1 MQRTLSTTEQQVLT
15 QTGATQRSLS
25 DLSRQLGV
33 LSEQSA
39 RVGELAK
46 DIGSLQDLL
55 RAPKPRGGFGEL
67 MLERLL
73 QDCLPASAYEM
84 QFTYRDGSRVD
95 AVVHCANRLVPIDA
109 KFPNECTRR
118 SPRHGRTPIDPRC
131 RAFLQQVRRH
141 IDAVARYVSP
151 QDSTIDYSVM
161 YLPSEA
167 IYYEVMTREAADGDV
182 DLGTYCQQRHVI
194 PASPNTLLA
203 YLQVVALG
211 IRGLAMQERTRELQ
225 QSIAQVRREFE
236 RFVGLH
242 DQLGTHLDHAMKK
255 FDETERALARA
266 SGAIEGL
273 AQVSARWRRRRAGR
287 VANQRGRGL
296 AIRRPLVLIAA
307 LAGSCGSA
315 RCYSSIP
322 MPRLRSVLSPRGG
335 RCAGASAAACF
346 SVSSRRSRRRRA
358 APLALAAES
367 ACGGRRY
374 CCSSTRGGRAA
385 LITGG
390 FSPRIGW

>member
-1 MQRTLSTTEQQVLT
+1 MFVEPVVVIAMLALVLAGAALLVVISRRPGAAPPSLAPVVDLAPSFDLLRASLDELRMTNASALGELRTEMQRTLSTTEQQVLT

-109 KFPNECTRR
+109 KFPNETYTQIAAATDEADRVRR
-118 SPRHGRTPIDPRC
+118 R

-151 QDSTIDYSVM
+151 QDSTIDYSFM

-167 IYYEVMTREAADGDV
+167 IYYEVMTREAADGEI
-182 DLGTYCQQRHVI
+182 DLGAYCQERHVI

-203 YLQVVALG
+203 YLQVVTLG

-242 DQLGTHLDHAMKK
+242 DQLGVHLDHAMKK

-273 AQVSARWRRRRAGR
+273 AQV
-287 VANQRGRGL
+287 
-296 AIRRPLVLIAA
+296 
-307 LAGSCGSA
+307 
-315 RCYSSIP
+315 
-322 MPRLRSVLSPRGG
+322 
-335 RCAGASAAACF
+335 
-346 SVSSRRSRRRRA
+346 
-358 APLALAAES
+358 PLAA
-367 ACGGRRY
+367 GGEQAVLPL
-374 CCSSTRGGRAA
+374 SVEED
-385 LITGG
+385 
-390 FSPRIGW
+390 

>member
-1 MQRTLSTTEQQVLT
+1 MFVDPGLGIIVLAIALVLAAGLIAGGRRTASPPAPPEGAAAFELLRSSIEDLRVANAAALGDLRLEMQRTLGATEQQVMT
-15 QTGATQRSLS
+15 QTGATQRSLH
-25 DLSRQLGV
+25 DLSRQLGM
-33 LSEQSA
+33 LSEQSI

-73 QDCLPASAYEM
+73 QDCLPSNAYEI

-95 AVVHCANRLVPIDA
+95 AVVRCANRLVPIDA
-109 KFPNECTRR
+109 KFPNESYTHIAAATDETDRARR
-118 SPRHGRTPIDPRC
+118 R

-141 IDAVARYVSP
+141 VDAVGRYVLP
-151 QDSTIDYSVM
+151 QDATIDFAFM

-167 IYYEVMTREAADGDV
+167 IYYEVMPREGVDGEI
-182 DLGTYCQQRHVI
+182 DLGTYCQERHVI

-273 AQVSARWRRRRAGR
+273 AQV
-287 VANQRGRGL
+287 
-296 AIRRPLVLIAA
+296 
-307 LAGSCGSA
+307 
-315 RCYSSIP
+315 
-322 MPRLRSVLSPRGG
+322 
-335 RCAGASAAACF
+335 
-346 SVSSRRSRRRRA
+346 
-358 APLALAAES
+358 PLAA
-367 ACGGRRY
+367 GGEQ
-374 CCSSTRGGRAA
+374 AV
-385 LITGG
+385 L
-390 FSPRIGW
+390 P

>member
-1 MQRTLSTTEQQVLT
+1 MGELRSEMQRTLGATEQQVMT
-15 QTGATQRSLS
+15 QTGVTQRSLS
-25 DLSRQLGV
+25 DLQRQLGV
-33 LSEQSA
+33 LSEQST

-95 AVVHCANRLVPIDA
+95 AVVRCANRLVPIDA
-109 KFPNECTRR
+109 KFPNESYTQIAAATDVADRARR
-118 SPRHGRTPIDPRC
+118 R

-141 IDAVARYVSP
+141 VDAVGRYVSP
-151 QDSTIDYSVM
+151 QDGTIDYAFL

-167 IYYEVMTREAADGDV
+167 IYYEVMTREEVDGEM
-182 DLGTYCQQRHVI
+182 DLGTYCQERHVI

-203 YLQVVALG
+203 YLQVVTLG

-273 AQVSARWRRRRAGR
+273 AQV
-287 VANQRGRGL
+287 
-296 AIRRPLVLIAA
+296 PIAA
-307 LAGSCGSA
+307 GGEQA
-315 RCYSSIP
+315 
-322 MPRLRSVLSPRGG
+322 VL
-335 RCAGASAAACF
+335 
-346 SVSSRRSRRRRA
+346 
-358 APLALAAES
+358 PL
-367 ACGGRRY
+367 GN
-374 CCSSTRGGRAA
+374 
-385 LITGG
+385 
-390 FSPRIGW
+390 IGDED

>member
-1 MQRTLSTTEQQVLT
+1 MFVEPVAALALIALVLAGAALALVVARRPGVAPPVPAPAVDLSPSFDLLRASLDELRTTNATALGDLRTEMQRTLSTTEQQVLT
-15 QTGATQRSLS
+15 QTCATQRSLT

-109 KFPNECTRR
+109 KFPNESYTQIAAATDEADRVRR
-118 SPRHGRTPIDPRC
+118 R

-151 QDSTIDYSVM
+151 QDSTIDYSFM

-167 IYYEVMTREAADGDV
+167 IYYEVMTREAADGEI
-182 DLGTYCQQRHVI
+182 DLGTYCQERHVI

-211 IRGLAMQERTRELQ
+211 VRGLAMQERTRELQ

-273 AQVSARWRRRRAGR
+273 AQV
-287 VANQRGRGL
+287 
-296 AIRRPLVLIAA
+296 
-307 LAGSCGSA
+307 
-315 RCYSSIP
+315 
-322 MPRLRSVLSPRGG
+322 
-335 RCAGASAAACF
+335 
-346 SVSSRRSRRRRA
+346 
-358 APLALAAES
+358 PLAA
-367 ACGGRRY
+367 GGEQAVLPL
-374 CCSSTRGGRAA
+374 SMEED
-385 LITGG
+385 
-390 FSPRIGW
+390 

>member
-1 MQRTLSTTEQQVLT
+1 MELSVVLAGAALVVSIAVLVVVLVRRFPATDATATPAYELLSASIAELRASNANAMGELRTEMQRTLGATEQQVMT
-15 QTGATQRSLS
+15 QTGATQRSLH

-33 LSEQSA
+33 MSEQSA
-39 RVGELAK
+39 RVSELAK

-73 QDCLPASAYEM
+73 QDCLPVSAYEI
-84 QFTYRDGSRVD
+84 QYTYRDGSRVD

-109 KFPNECTRR
+109 KFPNESYTQIAAATDEADRSRR
-118 SPRHGRTPIDPRC
+118 R

-141 IDAVARYVSP
+141 IDAVGRYVSP
-151 QDSTIDYSVM
+151 QDSTIDFAFM

-167 IYYEVMTREAADGDV
+167 IYYEVMTREGVEEA
-182 DLGTYCQQRHVI
+182 DLGTYCQERHVI

-273 AQVSARWRRRRAGR
+273 AQV
-287 VANQRGRGL
+287 
-296 AIRRPLVLIAA
+296 PIAA
-307 LAGSCGSA
+307 GAEQAVL
-315 RCYSSIP
+315 
-322 MPRLRSVLSPRGG
+322 RLGD
-335 RCAGASAAACF
+335 
-346 SVSSRRSRRRRA
+346 
-358 APLALAAES
+358 ED
-367 ACGGRRY
+367 
-374 CCSSTRGGRAA
+374 
-385 LITGG
+385 
-390 FSPRIGW
+390 

>member
-1 MQRTLSTTEQQVLT
+1 MELSYAVVALALAILVAAWLLATRRAPAVAPPAADPTSALHVLRASIDELRAANATALGELRGEMQRTLSTTEQQLVT
-15 QTGATQRSLS
+15 QTGATHRSLN

-73 QDCLPASAYEM
+73 QDCLPLSAYEI
-84 QFTYRDGSRVD
+84 QYTYRDGSRVD
-95 AVVHCANRLVPIDA
+95 AVVRSANRLVPIDA
-109 KFPNECTRR
+109 KFPNESYTQIALARDENDRTRR
-118 SPRHGRTPIDPRC
+118 R

-141 IDAVARYVSP
+141 VDSVARYVSP
-151 QDSTIDYSVM
+151 QDSTIDYCFM

-167 IYYEVMTREAADGDV
+167 IYYEVMTREADGEP
-182 DLGTYCQQRHVI
+182 DLGAYCQERHVI

-211 IRGLAMQERTRELQ
+211 VRGLAMQERTRELQ

-273 AQVSARWRRRRAGR
+273 AHV
-287 VANQRGRGL
+287 
-296 AIRRPLVLIAA
+296 
-307 LAGSCGSA
+307 
-315 RCYSSIP
+315 
-322 MPRLRSVLSPRGG
+322 
-335 RCAGASAAACF
+335 
-346 SVSSRRSRRRRA
+346 
-358 APLALAAES
+358 PLAA
-367 ACGGRRY
+367 GGEQ
-374 CCSSTRGGRAA
+374 GV
-385 LITGG
+385 L
-390 FSPRIGW
+390 

>member
-1 MQRTLSTTEQQVLT
+1 MFVDPTVVLAALALLLAGAALLVILVRRPAVGPAVPAETAALAPAIDLLRASLDELRTANAKALGDMRIEMQRTLSTTEQQVLT

-109 KFPNECTRR
+109 KFPNETYTQIAGATDDADRTRR
-118 SPRHGRTPIDPRC
+118 R

-151 QDSTIDYSVM
+151 QDATIDYSFM

-167 IYYEVMTREAADGDV
+167 IYYEVMTREPADGEI
-182 DLGTYCQQRHVI
+182 DLGTYCQERHVI

-236 RFVGLH
+236 RFVALH

-273 AQVSARWRRRRAGR
+273 AQV
-287 VANQRGRGL
+287 
-296 AIRRPLVLIAA
+296 
-307 LAGSCGSA
+307 
-315 RCYSSIP
+315 
-322 MPRLRSVLSPRGG
+322 
-335 RCAGASAAACF
+335 
-346 SVSSRRSRRRRA
+346 
-358 APLALAAES
+358 PLAA
-367 ACGGRRY
+367 GGEQVVLPL
-374 CCSSTRGGRAA
+374 S
-385 LITGG
+385 LEED
-390 FSPRIGW
+390 

>member
-1 MQRTLSTTEQQVLT
+1 MELGVAITLLAAAIIGSALLLVSRRPVTPPSADAAPAYDLLRASIDELRAANAAAMGDLRTEVQRTLGATEQQVMT

-33 LSEQSA
+33 LSEQSV

-73 QDCLPASAYEM
+73 QDCLPASAYEI

-95 AVVHCANRLVPIDA
+95 AVVRYGNRIVPIDA
-109 KFPNECTRR
+109 KFPNESFTQIAAATDEADRTRR
-118 SPRHGRTPIDPRC
+118 R
-131 RAFLQQVRRH
+131 RAFHQQVRRH

-151 QDSTIDYSVM
+151 QDLSIDYAFM

-167 IYYEVMTREAADGDV
+167 IYYEVMTREAADGDS
-182 DLGTYCQQRHVI
+182 DLGAYCQERHVI

-273 AQVSARWRRRRAGR
+273 AQVP
-287 VANQRGRGL
+287 L
-296 AIRRPLVLIAA
+296 A
-307 LAGSCGSA
+307 
-315 RCYSSIP
+315 
-322 MPRLRSVLSPRGG
+322 
-335 RCAGASAAACF
+335 AGAEQAML
-346 SVSSRRSRRRRA
+346 
-358 APLALAAES
+358 PLGNSGEED
-367 ACGGRRY
+367 
-374 CCSSTRGGRAA
+374 
-385 LITGG
+385 
-390 FSPRIGW
+390 

>member
-1 MQRTLSTTEQQVLT
+1 MFYSGQGTWDNRADGAMPMDLTVAIAAGALAVSVAVLAVVLSRRSPMVVSDTAPAYELLRASIAELRTSNTAAMSDLRTEVQRTLGATEQQVMT
-15 QTGATQRSLS
+15 QTGATQKSLH

-33 LSEQSA
+33 MSEQSA

-73 QDCLPASAYEM
+73 QDCLPASAYEI

-95 AVVHCANRLVPIDA
+95 AVVRCANRLVAIDA
-109 KFPNECTRR
+109 KFPNESYTQIAAATDDADRARR
-118 SPRHGRTPIDPRC
+118 R

-141 IDAVARYVSP
+141 VDSVARYVSP
-151 QDSTIDYSVM
+151 QDGTIDYAFM

-167 IYYEVMTREAADGDV
+167 IYYEVMTRAGADEP
-182 DLGTYCQQRHVI
+182 DLGTYCQERHVI

-211 IRGLAMQERTRELQ
+211 VRGLAMQERTRELQ

-273 AQVSARWRRRRAGR
+273 AQV
-287 VANQRGRGL
+287 
-296 AIRRPLVLIAA
+296 PIAA
-307 LAGSCGSA
+307 GGEQA
-315 RCYSSIP
+315 
-322 MPRLRSVLSPRGG
+322 VL
-335 RCAGASAAACF
+335 
-346 SVSSRRSRRRRA
+346 
-358 APLALAAES
+358 PLGISEDED
-367 ACGGRRY
+367 
-374 CCSSTRGGRAA
+374 
-385 LITGG
+385 
-390 FSPRIGW
+390 

>member
-1 MQRTLSTTEQQVLT
+1 MFVEPVVVLALLAVVLAGAALLVVMSRRPGAAPPAPAPAVDLSPSFELLRASLDELRTANSAALGELRSEMQRTLSTTEQQVLT

-109 KFPNECTRR
+109 KFPNESYTQIAAATDEGDRMRR
-118 SPRHGRTPIDPRC
+118 R

-151 QDSTIDYSVM
+151 QDSTIDYSFM

-167 IYYEVMTREAADGDV
+167 IYYEVMTREAADGEI
-182 DLGTYCQQRHVI
+182 DLGTYCQERHVI

-211 IRGLAMQERTRELQ
+211 VRGLAMQERTRELQ

-273 AQVSARWRRRRAGR
+273 AQV
-287 VANQRGRGL
+287 
-296 AIRRPLVLIAA
+296 
-307 LAGSCGSA
+307 
-315 RCYSSIP
+315 
-322 MPRLRSVLSPRGG
+322 
-335 RCAGASAAACF
+335 
-346 SVSSRRSRRRRA
+346 
-358 APLALAAES
+358 PLAA
-367 ACGGRRY
+367 GGEQAVLPL
-374 CCSSTRGGRAA
+374 SMEED
-385 LITGG
+385 
-390 FSPRIGW
+390 

>member
-1 MQRTLSTTEQQVLT
+1 MFVEPVVVLALLALVLAGAALLVVIIRRPGAAPPAPAPAVDLSPSFELLRASLDELRTTNASALGELRTEMQRTLSTTEQQVLT

-109 KFPNECTRR
+109 KFPNESYTQIAAATDEADRMRR
-118 SPRHGRTPIDPRC
+118 R

-151 QDSTIDYSVM
+151 QDSTIDYSFM

-167 IYYEVMTREAADGDV
+167 IYYEVMTREVADGEI
-182 DLGTYCQQRHVI
+182 DLGTYCQERHVI

-211 IRGLAMQERTRELQ
+211 VRGLAMQERTRELQ

-273 AQVSARWRRRRAGR
+273 AQV
-287 VANQRGRGL
+287 
-296 AIRRPLVLIAA
+296 
-307 LAGSCGSA
+307 
-315 RCYSSIP
+315 
-322 MPRLRSVLSPRGG
+322 
-335 RCAGASAAACF
+335 
-346 SVSSRRSRRRRA
+346 
-358 APLALAAES
+358 PLAA
-367 ACGGRRY
+367 GGEQAVLPL
-374 CCSSTRGGRAA
+374 SVEED
-385 LITGG
+385 
-390 FSPRIGW
+390 

>member
-1 MQRTLSTTEQQVLT
+1 MDLSLAITLLALAIAGSAVLLVSRRPVAPPPTDAAPPYELLRASIDDLRAANGAAMGELRTEVQRTLGATEQQVSA
-15 QTGATQRSLS
+15 QTGVTQRSLH

-33 LSEQSA
+33 LSEQSI

-73 QDCLPASAYEM
+73 QDCLPASAYEI

-95 AVVHCANRLVPIDA
+95 AVVRYANRIVPIDA
-109 KFPNECTRR
+109 KFPNESYTQIAAASDEADRTRR
-118 SPRHGRTPIDPRC
+118 R

-141 IDAVARYVSP
+141 IDSVARYVSP
-151 QDSTIDYSVM
+151 HDGTIDYAFM

-167 IYYEVMTREAADGDV
+167 IYYEVMTREAADGEL
-182 DLGTYCQQRHVI
+182 DLGTYCQERHVI

-273 AQVSARWRRRRAGR
+273 AQV
-287 VANQRGRGL
+287 
-296 AIRRPLVLIAA
+296 PIAA
-307 LAGSCGSA
+307 GGEQV
-315 RCYSSIP
+315 
-322 MPRLRSVLSPRGG
+322 VL
-335 RCAGASAAACF
+335 
-346 SVSSRRSRRRRA
+346 
-358 APLALAAES
+358 PLGDED
-367 ACGGRRY
+367 
-374 CCSSTRGGRAA
+374 
-385 LITGG
+385 
-390 FSPRIGW
+390 

>member
-1 MQRTLSTTEQQVLT
+1 MDLGVVLAGGALVVSLAVLVAVLSRRTPAADASAGSAYELLSASIAELRASNTNAMGELRTEMQRTLGATEQQVMT
-15 QTGATQRSLS
+15 QTGATQRSLH

-33 LSEQSA
+33 MSEQSA
-39 RVGELAK
+39 RVSELAK

-73 QDCLPASAYEM
+73 QDCLPVSAYEI
-84 QFTYRDGSRVD
+84 QYTYRDGSRVD
-95 AVVHCANRLVPIDA
+95 AVVRCANRLVAIDA
-109 KFPNECTRR
+109 KFPNESYTQIAAATDEADRTRR
-118 SPRHGRTPIDPRC
+118 R

-151 QDSTIDYSVM
+151 QDGTIDYAFM

-167 IYYEVMTREAADGDV
+167 IYYEVMTRESVDEA
-182 DLGTYCQQRHVI
+182 DLGAYCQEHHVI

-273 AQVSARWRRRRAGR
+273 AQV
-287 VANQRGRGL
+287 
-296 AIRRPLVLIAA
+296 PIAA
-307 LAGSCGSA
+307 GGEQA
-315 RCYSSIP
+315 
-322 MPRLRSVLSPRGG
+322 VL
-335 RCAGASAAACF
+335 
-346 SVSSRRSRRRRA
+346 
-358 APLALAAES
+358 PLGDED
-367 ACGGRRY
+367 
-374 CCSSTRGGRAA
+374 
-385 LITGG
+385 
-390 FSPRIGW
+390 

>member
-1 MQRTLSTTEQQVLT
+1 MELSVLLAGGALVVAVAALVAVLARRAPTDASTAPAYELLSASIAELRASNASAMGELRTEMQRTLGATEQQVMT
-15 QTGATQRSLS
+15 QTGATQRSLH

-33 LSEQSA
+33 MSEQSA
-39 RVGELAK
+39 RVSELAK

-73 QDCLPASAYEM
+73 QDCLPVSAYEI
-84 QFTYRDGSRVD
+84 QYTYRDGSRVD
-95 AVVHCANRLVPIDA
+95 AVVRCANRLVAIDA
-109 KFPNECTRR
+109 KFPNESYTQIAAATDEADRSRR
-118 SPRHGRTPIDPRC
+118 R
-131 RAFLQQVRRH
+131 RAFFQQVRRH
-141 IDAVARYVSP
+141 IDAVGRYVSP
-151 QDSTIDYSVM
+151 QDSTIDFAFM

-167 IYYEVMTREAADGDV
+167 IYYEVMTREGIDEA
-182 DLGTYCQQRHVI
+182 DLGTYCQERHVI

-225 QSIAQVRREFE
+225 QSITQVRREFE

-273 AQVSARWRRRRAGR
+273 AQV
-287 VANQRGRGL
+287 
-296 AIRRPLVLIAA
+296 PIAA
-307 LAGSCGSA
+307 GGEQG
-315 RCYSSIP
+315 
-322 MPRLRSVLSPRGG
+322 VL
-335 RCAGASAAACF
+335 
-346 SVSSRRSRRRRA
+346 
-358 APLALAAES
+358 PLGDED
-367 ACGGRRY
+367 
-374 CCSSTRGGRAA
+374 
-385 LITGG
+385 
-390 FSPRIGW
+390 

>member
-1 MQRTLSTTEQQVLT
+1 MELSVVLAATALMVSIAVLVAVLWRRALTADTSAAPTYELLSASIADLRTSNASAMGELRTEMQRTLGATEQQVMT
-15 QTGATQRSLS
+15 QTGATQRSLH

-33 LSEQSA
+33 MSEQSA
-39 RVGELAK
+39 RVSELAK

-73 QDCLPASAYEM
+73 QDCLPASAYEI

-109 KFPNECTRR
+109 KFPNESYTQIAAATDEADRTRR
-118 SPRHGRTPIDPRC
+118 R

-151 QDSTIDYSVM
+151 QDATIDFAFM

-167 IYYEVMTREAADGDV
+167 IYYEVMTREGVDEP
-182 DLGTYCQQRHVI
+182 DLGTYCQERHVI

-273 AQVSARWRRRRAGR
+273 AQV
-287 VANQRGRGL
+287 
-296 AIRRPLVLIAA
+296 PIAA
-307 LAGSCGSA
+307 GGEQA
-315 RCYSSIP
+315 
-322 MPRLRSVLSPRGG
+322 VL
-335 RCAGASAAACF
+335 
-346 SVSSRRSRRRRA
+346 
-358 APLALAAES
+358 PLGDED
-367 ACGGRRY
+367 
-374 CCSSTRGGRAA
+374 
-385 LITGG
+385 
-390 FSPRIGW
+390 

>member
-1 MQRTLSTTEQQVLT
+1 MELSVALAVGALAVSIAVLALVLARRAPPLAPDTTAAPAFELLRASIAELGASHASAMGELRTEVQRTLGATEQQVMT
-15 QTGATQRSLS
+15 QTGATQRSLH

-73 QDCLPASAYEM
+73 QDCLPVSAYEI
-84 QFTYRDGSRVD
+84 QYTYRDGSRVD
-95 AVVHCANRLVPIDA
+95 AVVRCANRLVPIDA
-109 KFPNECTRR
+109 KFPNESYTQIAAATDEADRVRR
-118 SPRHGRTPIDPRC
+118 RRV
-131 RAFLQQVRRH
+131 FLQQVRRH

-151 QDSTIDYSVM
+151 QDSTIDFAFM

-167 IYYEVMTREAADGDV
+167 IYYEIMAREVGGEP
-182 DLGTYCQQRHVI
+182 DLGTYCQERHVI

-236 RFVGLH
+236 RFVGVH

-273 AQVSARWRRRRAGR
+273 AQV
-287 VANQRGRGL
+287 
-296 AIRRPLVLIAA
+296 
-307 LAGSCGSA
+307 
-315 RCYSSIP
+315 
-322 MPRLRSVLSPRGG
+322 
-335 RCAGASAAACF
+335 
-346 SVSSRRSRRRRA
+346 
-358 APLALAAES
+358 PLAA
-367 ACGGRRY
+367 GGEQAVLPLGT
-374 CCSSTRGGRAA
+374 SGEED
-385 LITGG
+385 
-390 FSPRIGW
+390 